1 MQQNCNDIFMTR
13 KKELQIFK
21 NLPTTK
27 KNLTDTMFT
36 ETNIHKLYYYKITL
50 KYTFDLISRC
60 MWYGNLLAIFFL
72 ISWSQKLAFI

>member
-36 ETNIHKLYYYKITL
+36 ETNGVYINCTITRL
-50 KYTFDLISRC
+50 H
-60 MWYGNLLAIFFL
+60 
-72 ISWSQKLAFI
+72 

>member
-1 MQQNCNDIFMTR
+1 MLKLQISNAAKLQWHLHDK

-36 ETNIHKLYYYKITL
+36 ETNGVYINFTITRL
-50 KYTFDLISRC
+50 H
-60 MWYGNLLAIFFL
+60 
-72 ISWSQKLAFI
+72 

>member
-1 MQQNCNDIFMTR
+1 MLKLQIFPMQQNCNDIFMTR

-36 ETNIHKLYYYKITL
+36 ETNGVYINCTITRLHLNIHLT
-50 KYTFDLISRC
+50 
-60 MWYGNLLAIFFL
+60 
-72 ISWSQKLAFI
+72 

>member
-1 MQQNCNDIFMTR
+1 MTR

-36 ETNIHKLYYYKITL
+36 ETNRVYINCTITRL
-50 KYTFDLISRC
+50 H
-60 MWYGNLLAIFFL
+60 
-72 ISWSQKLAFI
+72 

>member
-1 MQQNCNDIFMTR
+1 MTR

-27 KNLTDTMFT
+27 KNLTDTIFT
-36 ETNIHKLYYYKITL
+36 ETNGVYINCTITTL
-50 KYTFDLISRC
+50 KYTFDLISRY

-72 ISWSQKLAFI
+72 IS